1 MRSTRR
7 LCKRQL
13 RLQGRIHRIDLHRDP
28 TTMLFWL
35 RLELF
40 RRLRRRFFFFI
51 LLRFFMLMRP
61 VQFVACPRIILLVCS
76 AV

>member
-1 MRSTRR
+1 
-7 LCKRQL
+7 
-13 RLQGRIHRIDLHRDP
+13 
-28 TTMLFWL
+28 MLFWL

-61 VQFVACPRIILLVCS
+61 VQFVVCPRILLVCS